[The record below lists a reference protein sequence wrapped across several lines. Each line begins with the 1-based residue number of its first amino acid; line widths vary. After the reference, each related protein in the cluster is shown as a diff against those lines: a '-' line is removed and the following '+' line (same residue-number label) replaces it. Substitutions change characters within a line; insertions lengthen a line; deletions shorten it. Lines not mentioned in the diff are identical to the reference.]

1 MHTWFRSG
9 NGEKIKN
16 GKKVSNKCFE
26 NLFVNEYLVAILQL
40 TFNLVIVIY
49 AVFILLNDILLWR
62 FSLN

>member
-1 MHTWFRSG
+1 MVSI
-9 NGEKIKN
+9 GEWGEIKN

-49 AVFILLNDILLWR
+49 AVFYFIERYSALEI
-62 FSLN
+62 FA